1 MPDYMISATCA
12 AALIGIIMSV
22 IFCRLKI
29 LNFRTAASITIMSL
43 VMALIMPGIFSMIS
57 LIASN
62 GAEPSSPVATGI
74 LSLLVYLIL
83 VIVFTIVISN
93 ILPKVNLRKKPIPQQ
108 ETVVESIV
116 GDLLEAA
123 PQAPT
128 EAEAAVTTET
138 QAQAPTEAEA
148 AETTEAQAQLST
160 EAEAAVTT
168 ETQAQLSTE
177 TEAAVTDTPVEG
189 DAKVSSSE
197 LGTAGDNYIENIY
210 LNFVGRNDENISETV
225 KNEEIKGFEENAEEK
240 SVDSIENIDK
250 MGIENNIHDNELL
263 TIEECI
269 DEAFRLRV
277 QGDLEGSIL
286 YYMYALDKKP
296 QKELTFWIVLDI
308 CVMYKI
314 LGQQDLALDILDN
327 YYDIYGEEMDNS
339 VRKEIESNLTGTH
352 A

>member
-62 GAEPSSPVATGI
+62 RAEPSSPVVTGI

-83 VIVFTIVISN
+83 VIVFTMVISN

-116 GDLLEAA
+116 GDLLKAA
-123 PQAPT
+123 PQVST
-128 EAEAAVTTET
+128 EAEAADTTET
-138 QAQAPTEAEA
+138 QAQ
-148 AETTEAQAQLST
+148 
-160 EAEAAVTT
+160 V
-168 ETQAQLSTE
+168 STE

-189 DAKVSSSE
+189 DAKALSSE

-225 KNEEIKGFEENAEEK
+225 KNEEIKVFDENAEVK
-240 SVDSIENIDK
+240 SV
-250 MGIENNIHDNELL
+250 
-263 TIEECI
+263 
-269 DEAFRLRV
+269 
-277 QGDLEGSIL
+277 
-286 YYMYALDKKP
+286 
-296 QKELTFWIVLDI
+296 
-308 CVMYKI
+308 
-314 LGQQDLALDILDN
+314 
-327 YYDIYGEEMDNS
+327 
-339 VRKEIESNLTGTH
+339 
-352 A
+352 